1 MLIFLLLN
9 FIFMG
14 FLVSDERL
22 GHLDIGWFWNTTV
35 DVVSHLDIE
44 LIFLF
49 IHLATGL
56 GCSRL
61 HSPTAV

>member
-1 MLIFLLLN
+1 MS
-9 FIFMG
+9 

-56 GCSRL
+56 DCSRL
-61 HSPTAV
+61 HSPTAI